1 MVNGDTVQFLA
12 RVRVNVDIKSGKT
25 RFELPDFGGAK
36 GGASGTVAIEVVEEW
51 QATLLHESENWGII
65 TLVWTLEGTASNPK
79 GVISMVGY
87 KPFCPY
93 SIDLDFFREARKQF
107 DIHEWIDVVLMAVD
121 YNPAGYIDEN
131 GEESED
137 MKLFFLRRLLPFVEK
152 KVNLIELAPKGTGK
166 AMSMKKSVKEDG

>member
-12 RVRVNVDIKSGKT
+12 RVRVSVDIKSGKT
-25 RFELPDFGGAK
+25 KFELPDFGGTK
-36 GGASGTVAIEVVEEW
+36 GGASGTVANDVVEEW

-65 TLVWTLEGTASNPK
+65 TLVLTLEGTASKPK

-93 SIDLDFFREARKQF
+93 SIDLDFYREARKEF

-121 YNPAGYIDEN
+121 YNPAGYMDEN
-131 GEESED
+131 GAESE
-137 MKLFFLRRLLPFVEK
+137 EK
-152 KVNLIELAPKGTGK
+152 NC
-166 AMSMKKSVKEDG
+166 SFYDGYCPL